1 MLSWPV
7 AELLLTAVPLI
18 CWVFFRCYQLLSTPA
33 QKLARLL
40 NVDIPHVP
48 VVCVDSIGTEHAV
61 VHWDIELSNEE
72 NIIYVLLVN
81 GRDSGSLAQTSV
93 RLCSLLPGT
102 MYKVQILAVNALSNF
117 RLQLAPVYFRTR
129 YSDKQEKP
137 QIRQS
142 VAALPPPD
150 DVVSTNYSLD
160 LQAADVGALDDADVL
175 SKYLY
180 LFQNELKR
188 FKADIWASSVHQKE
202 EESRL
207 KSELDELRREL
218 SSGLDLRAKR
228 ENDVKDLERRKDE
241 LTFDRLKLM
250 RQVKFIETQRHLHE
264 TKLAELRAKAA
275 KLRERNHHVTSA
287 AASEELRS
295 REIVAHTTAETEAI
309 KAEIA
314 ALEEATRVLSQ
325 EKRDLLHVIDKLRPL
340 LKQFTTPQAVA
351 PGEGSPSLLQISIES
366 QGEIFTKES
375 TLTKLGV
382 DTLSKICALRP
393 DWEGDINSEIET
405 LLGLE
410 LSWRE
415 TFRTGIRKYVGIQ
428 NSLEIARS
436 NRNPGYE
443 IQRMNE
449 YTASVEF
456 GGYGNALGKR
466 RPTEN
471 VMGLTEDKVAG
482 GSYSFRN
489 AADTSIGY
497 SDQNYSDNTHA
508 DLAVYPEPSQGNYMD
523 PIAAPQFA
531 DTSVYTN
538 EHLGAYPES
547 AVYSRDPHSAYS
559 TSSLYGNVNPETPVY
574 SNTLPESAVYS
585 TESQAY
591 LEPASY
597 DIPGE
602 SYPDVPGIYPE
613 TSDLY
618 DGAANGNTKAYMD
631 TSSYHN
637 VASGSSTSL
646 TNTPF
651 IALPLSH
658 SGSALLAVPML
669 LLPQSLVMTQSS
681 SHLSPRPVPMDT
693 YADPLISPVQ
703 SFPSQQRASLPPPV
717 VPPSISAQSMQQYA
731 QSIRQNFPYDDQ
743 IYSPASP
750 DVYNPSNNG
759 SSTLWNLQGYA
770 DRRNLLGSL
779 APPFGGLPSP
789 SNSLNLLLLPSHSAQ
804 YSIWLDQGQQLRN
817 HQRNVSGGSMWRNDL
832 SATRADNSQALQPEF
847 SPFGET
853 PDSSDVRL
861 V

>member
-18 CWVFFRCYQLLSTPA
+18 CWVFVRCYQLFSTPA

-48 VVCVDSIGTEHAV
+48 VVCVDSIGTDHAV
-61 VHWDIELSNEE
+61 LHWDIELSNEE

-93 RLCSLLPGT
+93 RLCSLIPGT

-117 RLQLAPVYFRTR
+117 RLQLAPVYLRTR
-129 YSDKQEKP
+129 YSENQEKP

-142 VAALPPPD
+142 LAALPPPD

-160 LQAADVGALDDADVL
+160 LQAADVSALDDADVL

-188 FKADIWASSVHQKE
+188 FKAEICASSAHQKE

-207 KSELDELRREL
+207 KGELDKLRREL

-241 LTFDRLKLM
+241 LTFERLKLL
-250 RQVKFIETQRHLHE
+250 RQVKSIETQRHLHE

-275 KLRERNHHVTSA
+275 KLRDRNHQVTSA

-295 REIVAHTTAETEAI
+295 REIVAHTTAETEAL

-314 ALEEATRVLSQ
+314 ALEEATRTISQ
-325 EKRDLLHVIDKLRPL
+325 DKRDIMHVIDKLRPL

-393 DWEGDINSEIET
+393 DWEDDINTEIET

-415 TFRTGIRKYVGIQ
+415 RFRNGIRKYVGIQ

-443 IQRMNE
+443 IQKMNE

-466 RPTEN
+466 RPAEN
-471 VMGLTEDKVAG
+471 VMGLTEDKLAG
-482 GSYSFRN
+482 ASYSFRD
-489 AADTSIGY
+489 AADTSITY
-497 SDQNYSDNTHA
+497 SDKNYSDNPHA
-508 DLAVYPEPSQGNYMD
+508 DHTVYPEPAQGNYTD
-523 PIAAPQFA
+523 PIGPPHFV
-531 DTSVYTN
+531 DPPVYAN
-538 EHLGAYPES
+538 EHLGAYPDS
-547 AVYSRDPHSAYS
+547 TVYSRDPHGAYS
-559 TSSLYGNVNPETPVY
+559 SSSVHANMNPETAMYANQVA
-574 SNTLPESAVYS
+574 ESAVYS
-585 TESQAY
+585 TEPQGY
-591 LEPASY
+591 LDSASF

-618 DGAANGNTKAYMD
+618 DGGANGNGKAYMD
-631 TSSYHN
+631 SSSYHN

-658 SGSALLAVPML
+658 SGSALLAAPML
-669 LLPQSLVMTQSS
+669 LLSHSLAMTQSS
-681 SHLSPRPVPMDT
+681 SHLSPRPMPLDNYT
-693 YADPLISPVQ
+693 DPLISPVQ
-703 SFPSQQRASLPPPV
+703 TFTSQQRAPLPPPV
-717 VPPSISAQSMQQYA
+717 APPSISAQSMQQYA

-750 DVYNPSNNG
+750 DVYNPSNSG
-759 SSTLWNLQGYA
+759 ASTLWNSQGYA

-804 YSIWLDQGQQLRN
+804 FSIWLDQGQQLRN
-817 HQRNVSGGSMWRNDL
+817 HQRNVSGGSMWRSDL
-832 SATRADNSQALQPEF
+832 SVTRTDNSQALQPEF
-847 SPFGET
+847 SPFGEN
-853 PDSSDVRL
+853 PDSSDVKL